1 MSHHYSGPDFG
12 FPHGD
17 PRLDLTDV
25 YAFPKPDGADKSIL
39 IMNVHP
45 SAVVNPPGPT
55 TREPFSPEALY
66 ELKIDTNGDAV
77 ADIAYR
83 VRVSSSEDG
92 SQTAT
97 LRRVEGAEAAGT
109 GDGGQIIIDAAPV
122 STDRDARVAEAGGY
136 RFFAGWRSDPFF
148 FDTRGALN
156 DLQFT
161 GDDFFIDKDVCSIV
175 LEVPNSALGSRP
187 VGLWGRTLRGAG
199 RVWVQAERGAL
210 PAQAVFLV
218 GAEREAYHAGE
229 PANDARFIAVF
240 AHALE
245 HAGGY
250 APEEARRVAGTLL
263 PDMLPYDA
271 TRPASFP
278 GNGRTLTD
286 DAADVFLAVLTNGRV
301 TGDKVG
307 PHVDLLAGFPY
318 LGPAHNASVPL
329 FMKEDVMNRLEKVLY
344 TAKVHTTGG
353 RAGLSRSSD
362 GRLEVKLS
370 RPGSPGT
377 GTNPEQLFAAGWS
390 ACFESAMEFAAG
402 KMKITLPA
410 DRAVEAEVD
419 LGPEGGAFSLAA
431 RLYVSLPGME
441 RATAQR
447 LVEAA
452 HQVCPYSR
460 ATHGNIAVQTTLV

>member
-17 PRLDLTDV
+17 ARLDLTDL
-25 YAFPKPDGADKSIL
+25 YAFPKPSEADKSIL

-45 SAVVNPPGPT
+45 SAVVNPPGST
-55 TREPFSPEALY
+55 TREPFAPKALY

-83 VRVSSSEDG
+83 VRFSSSADG
-92 SQTAT
+92 RQTAT
-97 LRRVEGAEAAGT
+97 LRRVEGAQAAGT
-109 GDGGQIIIDAAPV
+109 GDGGQVIIESAPV
-122 STDRDARVAEAGGY
+122 STGRYARVTEVGEY

-161 GDDFFIDKDVCSIV
+161 GDDFFVDKDVCSIV
-175 LEVPNSALGSRP
+175 LEMPNSALGTKR
-187 VGLWGRTLRGAG
+187 VGLRARTLDGAG
-199 RVWVQAERGAL
+199 GVWVQADRGAL
-210 PAQAVFLV
+210 PALVLRPDPPRVFSEQWPYAHRRRRRCLPGSPHKREGDRGQGRAPHRSACRAPLFGAAAQHLCAKPCNLAYRDRASQGVQA
-218 GAEREAYHAGE
+218 
-229 PANDARFIAVF
+229 
-240 AHALE
+240 
-245 HAGGY
+245 
-250 APEEARRVAGTLL
+250 
-263 PDMLPYDA
+263 
-271 TRPASFP
+271 P
-278 GNGRTLTD
+278 G
-286 DAADVFLAVLTNGRV
+286 
-301 TGDKVG
+301 
-307 PHVDLLAGFPY
+307 
-318 LGPAHNASVPL
+318 L
-329 FMKEDVMNRLEKVLY
+329 FMKENVMNRLEKVLY
-344 TAKVHTTGG
+344 TAKAHTTGG
-353 RAGLSRSSD
+353 RAGMSRSSD
-362 GRLEVKLS
+362 GRLEVRLS

-390 ACFESAMEFAAG
+390 ACFESAMEFAARN
-402 KMKITLPA
+402 MKITLPA
-410 DRAVEAEVD
+410 DHAVDAEID

-460 ATHGNIAVQTTLV
+460 ATHGNIAVETTLV